1 MTTRSGRADER
12 HARGRQRTDAS
23 FPAPPA
29 KPGLP
34 ESYAALVAE
43 IRERIRGERL
53 RVVLAAN
60 AELVLLYW
68 DVGRAI
74 LERQN
79 REGWGAKV
87 IDRLSHGLRDAFPD
101 MRGLSPRNLKYMRS
115 FAAAWP
121 DRRIVQQVAAQLPW
135 FHNAVLLDK
144 VKDPQTRLWY
154 ARRTRNEGWSR
165 NVLALQIDGK
175 LHEREGKAVTNFAGA
190 LPSGDSDMATE
201 VFKDPYL
208 FDFLGTAA
216 PRTEREIEQALVDH
230 IQRFLLELGAGF
242 AFVGRQVL
250 LEVGNE
256 DFYVDLLFYHL
267 KLRRYVVVEL
277 KAVPFDPAFVGQMN
291 LYLSAV
297 DDLLRHPDDQPTI
310 GLLLCRG
317 KNRVIVEYALR
328 GFTKPVGVADWET
341 LLVDSLPDELKGSLP
356 TVEEIEAELS

>member
-34 ESYAALVAE
+34 ESHAALVAE
-43 IRERIRGERL
+43 IKERIRDILALQIERRLGLERL

-87 IDRLSHGLRDAFPD
+87 IDRLSHDLRDAFPD

-154 ARRTRNEGWSR
+154 ARRAREEGWSR

-216 PRTEREIEQALVDH
+216 PSSTISSASSSSSVPAL
-230 IQRFLLELGAGF
+230 LSSAG
-242 AFVGRQVL
+242 RCCW
-250 LEVGNE
+250 
-256 DFYVDLLFYHL
+256 
-267 KLRRYVVVEL
+267 R
-277 KAVPFDPAFVGQMN
+277 
-291 LYLSAV
+291 SA
-297 DDLLRHPDDQPTI
+297 
-310 GLLLCRG
+310 
-317 KNRVIVEYALR
+317 
-328 GFTKPVGVADWET
+328 TKT
-341 LLVDSLPDELKGSLP
+341 STSISCS
-356 TVEEIEAELS
+356 TT